1 MKYYPDSVEK
11 LIEKI
16 IKLPGIGPKSA
27 ERIVNYI
34 LEESEENILA
44 LSENL
49 ALLKKE
55 VHLCKRCFNLSDSEL
70 CGICSDE
77 KRESA
82 ILCIVEEVKDLVV
95 LERSGFKGIYHV
107 LGGRISA
114 LGRISPEDLKIVQLE
129 KRLES
134 EDIREVIIATNPTPE
149 GEYTAAYISGI
160 LKHKGVKHSRLACGI
175 PVGAEIEYVD
185 INTLRKSIEGRK
197 EL

>member
-1 MKYYPDSVEK
+1 MNYYPDPVEK

-16 IKLPGIGPKSA
+16 VKLPGIGPKSA

-55 VHLCKRCFNLSDSEL
+55 VHLCRKCFNLSDSEL
-70 CGICSDE
+70 CAICSDE
-77 KRESA
+77 KRESSV
-82 ILCIVEEVKDLVV
+82 LCIVEEVKDLVV
-95 LERSGFKGIYHV
+95 IERSGFRGRYHV

-114 LGRISPEDLKIVQLE
+114 LGKVGPGELRISQLE
-129 KRLES
+129 ERLDAENIS
-134 EDIREVIIATNPTPE
+134 EVIIATNPTPE

-160 LKHKGVKHSRLACGI
+160 LKKKGIRHSRLACGI
-175 PVGAEIEYVD
+175 PIGAEIEYVD
-185 INTLRKSIEGRK
+185 VNTLRKSIEGRK